1 MGGLIAAGI
10 CAAIF
15 FLLVILYLRHTNALL
30 TTENKWLTIQM
41 GIKDARIE
49 ELEGEKQPPEEEP
62 RKRKHDPF
70 AQLLHEE
77 RLKEVMRLRD
87 RCLTLQTQCDN
98 LQKRLA
104 QYSNARFDRDSY
116 RDEFHKLQHDY
127 ATLSENH
134 TRILKSLSFTLP
146 AFDWQDRDDVSRLY
160 NALRDNLE
168 AECKDITATF
178 ESRSP
183 RSNGDRYKTSLIDCD
198 CYDFRHRAG
207 NKKPCKHMFALALR
221 MNAELSPLKG
231 VDRQMILEYTDLKS
245 AVVKEKRE
253 IKKIVSTTSQRS
265 PWLAKRIA
273 EYYDQI
279 DRERI
284 ASIPRSTKK
293 EELDRLRREKKQLLI
308 ERNELQ
314 SQLDYLIQTFPE
326 IRISMSEPPN
336 I

>member
-1 MGGLIAAGI
+1 MNIFLESTFALLLLLFPY
-10 CAAIF
+10 AII
-15 FLLVILYLRHTNALL
+15 LLVYVIGWFYEL
-30 TTENKWLTIQM
+30 KS
-41 GIKDARIE
+41 GIKVERRHYE
-49 ELEGEKQPPEEEP
+49 ETQKIHSKTSNELFHLQLEHKELQREYTKLHKEYEK
-62 RKRKHDPF
+62 
-70 AQLLHEE
+70 
-77 RLKEVMRLRD
+77 
-87 RCLTLQTQCDN
+87 LTP
-98 LQKRLA
+98 
-104 QYSNARFDRDSY
+104 
-116 RDEFHKLQHDY
+116 
-127 ATLSENH
+127 
-134 TRILKSLSFTLP
+134 ILEQLSFDLP
-146 AFDWQDRDDVSRLY
+146 AFDWQDQDDVSRLY

-183 RSNGDRYKTSLIDCD
+183 KGNGEPYKTTLTGCE
-198 CYDFRHRAG
+198 CKDFTYN
-207 NKKPCKHMFALALR
+207 NKRKTPCKHMFALALR

-231 VDRQMILEYTDLKS
+231 VDRQTILEYTELKKD
-245 AVVKEKRE
+245 VDKEKRE

-326 IRISMSEPPN
+326 IRICMSEPPN